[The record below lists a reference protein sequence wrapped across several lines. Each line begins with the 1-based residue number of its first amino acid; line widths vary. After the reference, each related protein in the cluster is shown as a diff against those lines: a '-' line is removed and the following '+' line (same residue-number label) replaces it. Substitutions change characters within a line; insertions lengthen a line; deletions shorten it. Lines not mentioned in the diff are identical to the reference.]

1 MCTTNRKQQNVM
13 NLLEEYKTSD
23 VVGFSFSHKDYLREG
38 KIMLDHLLD
47 EPEAIILHCM
57 DCLPSQITDIKEN
70 GILEFGDRRVI
81 LRGDQLLAWLTD
93 ENLNV
98 HSTLI
103 DAPNCFCLAIHDHS
117 DVWKATFYVN
127 DEPVELSL

>member
-13 NLLEEYKTSD
+13 NLLEEYKRSD
-23 VVGFSFSHKDYLREG
+23 IVGFSFSKTDYIEG

-70 GILEFGDRRVI
+70 GILEFGERRVI
-81 LRGDQLLAWLTD
+81 LRGDQLFDWLAN

-98 HSTLI
+98 HSTLM

-117 DVWKATFYVN
+117 EVWKATFYIN

>member
-1 MCTTNRKQQNVM
+1 MS
-13 NLLEEYKTSD
+13 LLEEYKNSD
-23 VVGFSFSHKDYLREG
+23 VVGFSFGKTDYLREE

-47 EPEAIILHCM
+47 EPEAIALHCM
-57 DCLPSQITDIKEN
+57 DSLPSQIADIKEN

-81 LRGDQLLAWLTD
+81 LRGDQLFDWLTD

-98 HSTLI
+98 HSTLM

-117 DVWKATFYVN
+117 EVWKATFYVN